1 MTTNVYDF
9 LDYREFLKQ
18 SIDERKAANKNFSL
32 RFMAQKLEVN
42 SAGLIS
48 QIISGKRNLSQDLIP
63 AFCSLFKLNRR
74 QSEYFSHLVSYNQSK
89 KMGDKKNHLEK
100 IISFK
105 ESPFQTIDI
114 DKYQLFERWYYIA
127 IREILALF
135 PFRGDFQL
143 LARMTIPPIKSQQ
156 AKEAIEVLLRLGFI
170 EKDAKG
176 VYHRKD
182 QVMTTGD
189 KAQDVSIH
197 NFINNSMVLAQD
209 ALENQPKQDRSLST
223 VTLSLSEKEYEL
235 INEEIKA
242 FRQKILKI
250 AMNSKDVDRVYQFNF
265 QAFPVSKRRPL

>member
-1 MTTNVYDF
+1 MTINVYDF
-9 LDYREFLKQ
+9 LDYREFLKLA
-18 SIDERKAANKNFSL
+18 IDERKAANKNFSL

-48 QIISGKRNLSQDLIP
+48 QIVSGKRNLSQDLIP

-89 KMGDKKNHLEK
+89 KMVDKKTHLEK

-135 PFRGDFQL
+135 PFRGDFQQ

-170 EKDAKG
+170 EKDTKG

-223 VTLSLSEKEYEL
+223 VTLSLSEKEYGL

-250 AMNSKDVDRVYQFNF
+250 AMNSKEVDRVYQFNF